1 MKFVIHSIGQTIT
14 IIHAVADL
22 GPGGG
27 GRAHP
32 TRSGLPSS
40 FESISTKFQDFTKN
54 TNSLI
59 FLCSL
64 AFSPAFQGRVGT
76 LPNGRGGDFAL
87 FPKNYR
93 GT

>member
-22 GPGGG
+22 GLGGG
-27 GRAHP
+27 TQHGQV
-32 TRSGLPSS
+32 SQVLLNQYLQS
-40 FESISTKFQDFTKN
+40 FKILQKN

-87 FPKNYR
+87 FPKNYG

>member
-1 MKFVIHSIGQTIT
+1 MKFVIDSIGQTIT

-22 GPGGG
+22 GLGE
-27 GRAHP
+27 GRTQHGQV
-32 TRSGLPSS
+32 SQVLLNQYLQS
-40 FESISTKFQDFTKN
+40 FKILQKN

-76 LPNGRGGDFAL
+76 CGDS
-87 FPKNYR
+87 
-93 GT
+93 G